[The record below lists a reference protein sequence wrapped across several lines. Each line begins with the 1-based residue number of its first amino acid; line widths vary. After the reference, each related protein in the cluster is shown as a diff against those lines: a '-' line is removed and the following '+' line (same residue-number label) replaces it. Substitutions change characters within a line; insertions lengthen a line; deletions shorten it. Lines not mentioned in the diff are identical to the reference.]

1 MSRYIRWSIE
11 KLVEEIRETET
22 KLSIYYRIMNKLE
35 ELKRESSDE
44 ERQYIEQFMKILEN
58 QVRMLEE
65 KKKAI
70 EEALTKKKQTLKQ

>member
-1 MSRYIRWSIE
+1 MSRYKRWSIE
-11 KLVEEIRETET
+11 KLEEELRETEA
-22 KLSIYYRIMNKLE
+22 KLSIYYKIMNKLE

-58 QVRMLEE
+58 QVKMLEE

-70 EEALTKKKQTLKQ
+70 EEALTKKKQTLK